1 MGSLTGALTSL
12 QVDAVLSYVIAFCV
26 PALDAI
32 LPVLPSETVIIA
44 LGVATAGSTDPRIAV
59 LILAAAAGA
68 FAGDNLSYLIGRRF
82 GPLAE
87 RRLFSTSRGHA
98 ARQWAERSLERYG
111 VPLIITCRFI
121 PGGRTAVTVA
131 CGLTG
136 YSRRK
141 FVAGTGAAAV
151 IWVLY
156 AFWLGRL
163 GGRVFE
169 DLPWAGFALATGI
182 ALALTAL
189 VEAGRWLAR
198 RGAARRPP
206 ASGGHTGQVQADH
219 PGQDQPDGD
228 QLQQG
233 YRLTETEH
241 AEGGRAGRADA
252 GPGRVGGAN
261 LKAFQRNGEQGE
273 ADQRAG
279 GETDRR
285 PQLAEAVALLEQH
298 RETGLEQ
305 TGRHDQNP
313 RH

>member
-1 MGSLTGALTSL
+1 MGSLTDALTSL
-12 QVDAVLSYVIAFCV
+12 QVDTVLSYLVAFGV
-26 PALDAI
+26 PALDAV

-87 RRLFSTSRGHA
+87 RRLFSTTRGHA

-151 IWVLY
+151 IWVL
-156 AFWLGRL
+156 AALGSLIGL
-163 GGRVFE
+163 GH
-169 DLPWAGFALATGI
+169 LAAAI
-182 ALALTAL
+182 VLTL
-189 VEAGRWLAR
+189 V
-198 RGAARRPP
+198 
-206 ASGGHTGQVQADH
+206 T
-219 PGQDQPDGD
+219 
-228 QLQQG
+228 
-233 YRLTETEH
+233 
-241 AEGGRAGRADA
+241 
-252 GPGRVGGAN
+252 VGLLIGV
-261 LKAFQRNGEQGE
+261 E
-273 ADQRAG
+273 
-279 GETDRR
+279 
-285 PQLAEAVALLEQH
+285 LLESVFRRLRQGATE
-298 RETGLEQ
+298 RELE
-305 TGRHDQNP
+305 RIDLEE
-313 RH
+313 